1 MVAERLTAMA
11 AAFDLPGPV
20 ERVEPLGSGNVND
33 TFLVET
39 AWLPAAALRAAASQ
53 PAGVPPSRSG
63 HGQHPHRR
71 GACGG
76 AAGPGL
82 SRAGAAPLGTAPGGA
97 EPRLD
102 RRAWVERGEEF
113 WRMLTFVE
121 GCRSVD
127 VVASADQAREVG
139 FGLGLFHH
147 LISDLPPDRLADTL
161 EGFHVTPAY
170 LAHYDA
176 VLSDTPAAA
185 GSDLAHCRAFVE
197 DRRGFAPVLEQAR
210 AAGLLLPRPI
220 HGDPKVNNVM
230 LDLRIGSG
238 RGPGGSGH
246 GQAGP
251 DPLRHRRLSAF
262 LLQSGPGRKPRTWR
276 PFTSISISAG
286 DVLSGYLA
294 AASGFLT
301 ESDYDHLYAAIRL
314 ICFELGLR
322 FFTDHLAGDV
332 YFRAD
337 HRGHNLQRAL
347 VQFRLTQSIEAQERS
362 DPRPDRGAAGPA
374 PGRALMDL
382 SSAVDFRLH
391 PFEAGAVSADLR
403 LDGRVGAATRSAQP
417 SLSPGGAPGGG
428 ADAPPG
434 RGPRAAVTSSGPAPA
449 SSASW
454 PSRGSAPTG
463 RSICRPPD
471 TGTSMPSRTTAPACG
486 RRLPAKPSRPRP
498 EVGERSLTLRV
509 TVPLPPAIPTGA
521 PLRLGISAVI
531 EAPGE
536 ELSYWALAHPGPE
549 PDFHR
554 RDGFLLR
561 L

>member
-1 MVAERLTAMA
+1 MTPPDRAERLTAVA

-20 ERVEPLGSGNVND
+20 ARVEPLGSGNVND

-39 AWLPAAALRAAASQ
+39 RGSRQRRYVLQRLNQRVFRRPDLVMANILAVGEHVQERLARACPVRGQRRWELPQVVRA
-53 PAGVPPSRSG
+53 
-63 HGQHPHRR
+63 
-71 GACGG
+71 
-76 AAGPGL
+76 
-82 SRAGAAPLGTAPGGA
+82 
-97 EPRLD
+97 RLD

-230 LDLRIGSG
+230 LDLIS
-238 RGPGGSGH
+238 
-246 GQAGP
+246 GQAVALVDLDTVMPGLIHY
-251 DPLRHRRLSAF
+251 DIGDCLRSCCNPVGEETTDLEAVHFDLDLCR
-262 LLQSGPGRKPRTWR
+262 
-276 PFTSISISAG
+276 

-301 ESDYDHLYAAIRL
+301 ESDYAHLYAAIRL

-347 VQFRLTQSIEAQERS
+347 VQFRLTQSIEAQERQI
-362 DPRPDRGAAGPA
+362 
-374 PGRALMDL
+374 RALI
-382 SSAVDFRLH
+382 
-391 PFEAGAVSADLR
+391 EELR
-403 LDGRVGAATRSAQP
+403 CLP
-417 SLSPGGAPGGG
+417 PGG
-428 ADAPPG
+428 
-434 RGPRAAVTSSGPAPA
+434 R
-449 SSASW
+449 
-454 PSRGSAPTG
+454 
-463 RSICRPPD
+463 
-471 TGTSMPSRTTAPACG
+471 
-486 RRLPAKPSRPRP
+486 
-498 EVGERSLTLRV
+498 
-509 TVPLPPAIPTGA
+509 
-521 PLRLGISAVI
+521 
-531 EAPGE
+531 
-536 ELSYWALAHPGPE
+536 
-549 PDFHR
+549 
-554 RDGFLLR
+554 
-561 L
+561 